1 MSQVYRISGDRTHAE
16 PLDALLAGAVRSQ
29 VFCKKAKFEIQQS
42 RQDGAEA
49 IPGHVAGPDGTNLG
63 PSVPAGG
70 HPPQQNGG
78 IWYQ

>member
-16 PLDALLAGAVRSQ
+16 PLDAHRAGVVRSQ

-42 RQDGAEA
+42 RRDGAEA
-49 IPGHVAGPDGTNLG
+49 IPGPLAGPDGPNLV
-63 PSVPAGG
+63 PAVPAGG